1 MKDQQISG
9 LFKTQLRD
17 IYDYH
22 RYRESEIFVFYFQII
37 AMIIYVIYCM
47 IFKALKKLR

>member
-47 IFKALKKLR
+47 IFKALKKFR